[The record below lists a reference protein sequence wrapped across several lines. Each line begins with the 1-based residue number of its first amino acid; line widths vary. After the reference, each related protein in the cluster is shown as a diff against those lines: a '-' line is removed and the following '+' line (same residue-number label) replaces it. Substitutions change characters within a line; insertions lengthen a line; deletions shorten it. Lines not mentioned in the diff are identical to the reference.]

1 MDFCLSNE
9 HRKYMGLKPLSENSE
24 LVVVKSSRSDEKV
37 FVFMEDNKIIKIIK
51 QGISYDSFL
60 YQESDCSY
68 ETDPERTIIYPKT
81 NRGKPKKFNYS
92 TLYYIDC
99 ENNYFFMYQH
109 DKFKRG
115 YVIIGNYTNQRT
127 YYEDNLLS
135 GINTIEKF
143 YVWCDNFVKESTN
156 EDLEEVQ
163 KFAIEP
169 RRHVNY
175 KEGDYFRIK
184 IGRRLYT
191 YGRILMDTYKR
202 VKKGMKY
209 MGGGIGRC
217 LIIETFHILTSRCDV
232 TVEELKKLK
241 VFPSQH
247 IFDNNLYYGSY
258 EIIGHEDLEGD
269 VNYPIMYGTSCRE
282 KIYFQRG
289 DLYKEIDYE
298 PGKVIKRPINDK
310 YFACFENGGVGFK
323 LNNDQETIK
332 KCIEENSNKSY
343 WEKYYG
349 IASGDLRS
357 QENIPYLKEILK
369 QFDLEYLLDNISKYN
384 Y

>member
-24 LVVVKSSRSDEKV
+24 LVVVKSSTSEEKV
-37 FVFMEDNKIIKIIK
+37 FVFMEESKIIKIIK
-51 QGISYDSFL
+51 QVISYDTFL

-92 TLYYIDC
+92 TLYYINC
-99 ENNYFFMYQH
+99 ENNYFCMDQH
-109 DKFKRG
+109 DNFKRG
-115 YVIIGNYTNQRT
+115 YVLIGNYTNQRT
-127 YYEDNLLS
+127 YYEDTLLS

-143 YVWCDNFVKESTN
+143 YTWCDNFVKESTN

-163 KFAIEP
+163 KFAREP
-169 RRHVNY
+169 RRHINY

-191 YGRILMDTYKR
+191 YGRLLMDTYKR
-202 VKKGMKY
+202 EKKGMKY
-209 MGGGIGRC
+209 IGGAGRC
-217 LIIETFHILTSRCDV
+217 LIIETFHILTPRSNV
-232 TVEELKKLK
+232 SIEELKKLK

-269 VNYPIMYGTSCRE
+269 FNYPIMYGTLGRE

-298 PGKVIKRPINDK
+298 TGKIIKRKINDID
-310 YFACFENGGVGFK
+310 FVGFGDHGIGFNLK
-323 LNNDQETIK
+323 NDQETIK
-332 KCIEENSNKSY
+332 KCIEENSNQSY
-343 WEKYYG
+343 WENYYG
-349 IASGDLRS
+349 IPSNDLRFKGNRS
-357 QENIPYLKEILK
+357 YLKEILK
-369 QFDLEYLLDNISKYN
+369 QFDLEYLLDNISKY
-384 Y
+384 YY